1 MSVGKVSGK
10 PDAENMVH
18 YKISNRKHLK
28 SYLIPIFDSYQLKS
42 SKQHHYLLFKEA
54 LIIAET
60 ESLDEGQKIDQID
73 ELKEDIKNKPTFYG
87 PISVLPQ
94 SNQPITED
102 WMIGFIEAE
111 GSFYITKKDE
121 GRLTHAFGITQKID
135 PHLLQHIKRFFT
147 VHKKVK

>member
-42 SKQHHYLLFKEA
+42 SKQHRYLLFKEA

-121 GRLTHAFGITQKID
+121 GRLTHAFGITQKLD